1 MGELRAVVVE
11 GEAQGSRVVML
22 EEVEGVV
29 EQEMMRRLLAGLVVV
44 ALEELKEQML
54 GVRVEGAA
62 QILEVVVVVEQEE
75 QLL

>member
-1 MGELRAVVVE
+1 ME

-22 EEVEGVV
+22 EEVEVV
-29 EQEMMRRLLAGLVVV
+29 VKQEMMRRLLAGLVVV

-62 QILEVVVVVEQEE
+62 QILEVEEVVEQEE